1 MRPRL
6 HSQPHRASHTRFTSF
21 ARTCGT
27 ACVRAAR
34 GEEKGVSGRR
44 WSMTTTAWVDAGAA
58 VQPLPART
66 QTAAVRTHGVLRR
79 DAGARAL
86 RRSAAAALQRSV
98 HACGT
103 EVLFPMPTR
112 RAGPL
117 LARLPPPALRCETV
131 LLQLYRPNNLGLG
144 CKKTGKRRRLPGALE
159 RWSPRAQRQPR
170 GHREHHGLAGGVRT
184 SRAQSR

>member
-1 MRPRL
+1 M
-6 HSQPHRASHTRFTSF
+6 
-21 ARTCGT
+21 
-27 ACVRAAR
+27 RAAR

-131 LLQLYRPNNLGLG
+131 LLAKQPRV
-144 CKKTGKRRRLPGALE
+144 RLQEDREAAALAGSTGALE
-159 RWSPRAQRQPR
+159 PSGAAAAARAPGAPRAGGRRADVAGAVALKR
-170 GHREHHGLAGGVRT
+170 GGKADY
-184 SRAQSR
+184 RAPWWTTDCKMAAP